1 MGKPSKSRG
10 SGFPALDTFTYNNTP
25 LSLTTPILS
34 ECKTPLERT
43 IWIVDRL
50 RVWQQNNLQ
59 KFLASNKVSG
69 IRTDD
74 ARSISN
80 LLQFLGGEAT
90 LDPKQILQARRGSRG
105 RVGLDSP

>member
-1 MGKPSKSRG
+1 MQN
-10 SGFPALDTFTYNNTP
+10 PAGAHYLDCRP
-25 LSLTTPILS
+25 AP
-34 ECKTPLERT
+34 
-43 IWIVDRL
+43 RL
-50 RVWQQNNLQ
+50 AAKQFQ

-80 LLQFLGGEAT
+80 VLQFLGGEAT
-90 LDPKQILQARRGSRG
+90 LDPKQILQARRESRG